1 MSNFFWFQL
10 LICDSVL
17 VAALVKAEMF
27 NRGPTDEGGLCE
39 CGSSTKNNQ
48 YDTGYNTKGAGK
60 NKLNLLS
67 ESGC

>member
-10 LICDSVL
+10 LICDSFL
-17 VAALVKAEMF
+17 VAALVKAELF

-48 YDTGYNTKGAGK
+48 YDTGVYNTSFGK